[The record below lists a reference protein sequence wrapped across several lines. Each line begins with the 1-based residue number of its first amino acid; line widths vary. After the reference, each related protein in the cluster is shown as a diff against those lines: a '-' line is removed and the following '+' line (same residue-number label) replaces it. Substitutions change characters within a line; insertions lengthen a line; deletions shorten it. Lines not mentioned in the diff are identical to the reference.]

1 MTQLEALKVAYEELS
16 SMMPDGEND
25 EIFEAAEVIEKMIYT
40 KERQAQRQAQKSQ
53 LKHAPMSRVDREY
66 KREINSMFNDL
77 FDSM

>member
-16 SMMPDGEND
+16 SMMPDSEND
-25 EIFEAAEVIEKMIYT
+25 EIFEAAEIIEKMIYT
-40 KERQAQRQAQKSQ
+40 KERQAQKSQ
-53 LKHAPMSRVDREY
+53 LKHAPMSRANRKY

>member
-40 KERQAQRQAQKSQ
+40 KERQTQKTS
-53 LKHAPMSRVDREY
+53 LNMH
-66 KREINSMFNDL
+66 L
-77 FDSM
+77 

>member
-1 MTQLEALKVAYEELS
+1 MTQLEALKIAYDELS

-40 KERQAQRQAQKSQ
+40 KEKQTQKNQ
-53 LKHAPMSRVDREY
+53 LKHASISRADRKY
-66 KREINSMFNDL
+66 KCEINSMFNDL

>member
-25 EIFEAAEVIEKMIYT
+25 EIFEAAEVIKKMIYT
-40 KERQAQRQAQKSQ
+40 KERQAQKSQ
-53 LKHAPMSRVDREY
+53 FKHAPMSRADRKY

>member
-40 KERQAQRQAQKSQ
+40 KERQTQKNQ
-53 LKHAPMSRVDREY
+53 LKHAMSRANRKY

>member
-16 SMMPDGEND
+16 SMMPDDEND

-40 KERQAQRQAQKSQ
+40 KERQAQKSQ
-53 LKHAPMSRVDREY
+53 LKHAPMSRADRKY

>member
-1 MTQLEALKVAYEELS
+1 MTQLEALKIAYEELS

-25 EIFEAAEVIEKMIYT
+25 KIFEVAEVIGKMIYT
-40 KERQAQRQAQKSQ
+40 KEKQTQKNQ
-53 LKHAPMSRVDREY
+53 LKHVSISRADRKY

>member
-25 EIFEAAEVIEKMIYT
+25 NIFEAAEIIEKMVHA
-40 KERQAQRQAQKSQ
+40 KEKQS
-53 LKHAPMSRVDREY
+53 Y
-66 KREINSMFNDL
+66 KRELKNAPKSRADKKYQCEIDSMFNDL

>member
-1 MTQLEALKVAYEELS
+1 MTQLEALKIAYDELS

-25 EIFEAAEVIEKMIYT
+25 EIFEAAEVIGKMIYT
-40 KERQAQRQAQKSQ
+40 KEKQIQKSQ
-53 LKHAPMSRVDREY
+53 LKHAPMSRTERKY